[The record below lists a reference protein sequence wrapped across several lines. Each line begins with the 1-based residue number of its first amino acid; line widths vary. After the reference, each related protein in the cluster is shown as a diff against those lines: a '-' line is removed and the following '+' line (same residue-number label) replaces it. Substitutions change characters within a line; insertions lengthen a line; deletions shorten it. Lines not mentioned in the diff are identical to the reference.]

1 MFKYS
6 INIFFIIIVSMP
18 LLSQNEEKNIIN
30 DSLIGFNQK
39 YGIRA
44 GFDLSKLGRTIF
56 DSYYSGFEINA
67 DYRITKSLYIAGE
80 LGFENK
86 KTDTDYLI
94 SKASGSYFKAG
105 IDYNLYN
112 NWAGMEN
119 LIFSG
124 FRVGISSFGQDRE
137 EYKIYDSYNQTW
149 GEISNQE
156 NLEFNGLAST
166 WIELLFGV
174 KTEIINNLFLSF
186 NVQLKVRLT
195 ETNPNNFENIFIP
208 GFGRTY
214 DSTKIGTG
222 INYSISYLIPIFK
235 KKSVIN
241 RN

>member
-1 MFKYS
+1 
-6 INIFFIIIVSMP
+6 MP

-112 NWAGMEN
+112 NWTGMEN

-241 RN
+241 SN

>member
-1 MFKYS
+1 
-6 INIFFIIIVSMP
+6 MP

>member
-1 MFKYS
+1 MSKYF
-6 INIFFIIIVSMP
+6 INIFFIIIASLP
-18 LLSQNEEKNIIN
+18 LSSQNQEKTNSN
-30 DSLIGFNQK
+30 DSLVGFNQK
-39 YGIRA
+39 YGIRV
-44 GFDLSKLGRTIF
+44 GFDLSRLGRTIL
-56 DSYYSGFEINA
+56 DSYYNGFEINA
-67 DYRITKSLYIAGE
+67 DYRISKRLYIAGE

-86 KTDTDYLI
+86 ETDSDYLN

-105 IDYNLYN
+105 VDFNLYN
-112 NWAGMEN
+112 NWVGMEN
-119 LIFSG
+119 LIISG
-124 FRVGISSFGQDRE
+124 FRIGVSSFNQDRQ
-137 EYKIYDSYNQTW
+137 EYKIYDAYNQTW
-149 GEISNQE
+149 GEVQNQE
-156 NLEFNGLAST
+156 NLEFSGLASS

-174 KTEIINNLFLSF
+174 KTEIISNLFLSF

-241 RN
+241 SN

>member
-1 MFKYS
+1 MYKYF
-6 INIFFIIIVSMP
+6 INIFFIIIASLP
-18 LLSQNEEKNIIN
+18 LSSQNQEKTISN
-30 DSLIGFNQK
+30 DSLVGFNQK
-39 YGIRA
+39 YGIRV
-44 GFDLSKLGRTIF
+44 GVDLSRLGRTIF
-56 DSYYSGFEINA
+56 DSYYNGFEINA
-67 DYRITKSLYIAGE
+67 DYRISKRLYIAGE

-86 KTDTDYLI
+86 ETYYDYLN
-94 SKASGSYFKAG
+94 SKASGNYFKAG
-105 IDYNLYN
+105 VDFNLYN

-119 LIFSG
+119 LIISG
-124 FRVGISSFGQDRE
+124 FRIGVSSFNQVRQ
-137 EYKIYDSYNQTW
+137 EYKIYDAYNQTW
-149 GEISNQE
+149 GEVQNQE
-156 NLEFNGLAST
+156 SLEFSGLASS

-241 RN
+241 SN

>member
-1 MFKYS
+1 MSKYS
-6 INIFFIIIVSMP
+6 INIFFIIIASLP
-18 LLSQNEEKNIIN
+18 LSSQNQEKTNSN
-30 DSLIGFNQK
+30 DSLVGFNQK
-39 YGIRA
+39 YGIRV
-44 GFDLSKLGRTIF
+44 GFDLSKLGRTFF
-56 DSYYSGFEINA
+56 DSYYNGFEISG
-67 DYRITKSLYIAGE
+67 DYRIGKSLYIAGE

-86 KTDTDYLI
+86 ETDTYYLN

-105 IDYNLYN
+105 VDFNLYN
-112 NWAGMEN
+112 NWVGMEN
-119 LIFSG
+119 LIISG
-124 FRVGISSFGQDRE
+124 FRIGVSSFSQDRQ
-137 EYKIYDSYNQTW
+137 EYKIYDAYNQTW
-149 GEISNQE
+149 GEVQNQE
-156 NLEFNGLAST
+156 NLEFSGLAST

-235 KKSVIN
+235 KKSIIN
-241 RN
+241 SN